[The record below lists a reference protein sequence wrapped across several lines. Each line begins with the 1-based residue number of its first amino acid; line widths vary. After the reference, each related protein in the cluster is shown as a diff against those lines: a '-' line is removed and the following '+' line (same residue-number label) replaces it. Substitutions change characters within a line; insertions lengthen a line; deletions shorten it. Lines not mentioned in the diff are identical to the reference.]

1 MEQLLERFDFLE
13 SGAALLASRLLSA
26 AAILL
31 VGAVAAWIVER
42 LLGIVCNR
50 VGLDRSIAGRRLTQL
65 TSAVGL
71 EATPSV
77 VLRRF
82 ARWTILF
89 GAAAR
94 AALALELESVAVVID
109 RAVLLAPT
117 IAIVLVILYL
127 GVALGERLSRAAE
140 AAAERDDTV
149 PPALAA
155 GVVRGTI
162 LAATIVLAL
171 EAAGVTA
178 DLPVIILSICLA
190 GAIGLVVVGLVI
202 GARGLLENLL
212 AARYV
217 EENYIEGQ
225 MVTFNSQQAQIR
237 SIGLTATIVRTSDGS
252 DHITPNAVF
261 LRESV

>member
-1 MEQLLERFDFLE
+1 MEQLIDRFDFLE
-13 SGAALLASRLLSA
+13 SGAALLVSRLLNA

-31 VGAVAAWIVER
+31 LGVAVAWVVER
-42 LLGIVCNR
+42 ILGVMCNR
-50 VGLDRSIAGRRLTQL
+50 VGLDRSSAGRRLTQL
-65 TSAVGL
+65 SSAVDID
-71 EATPSV
+71 ATPSV
-77 VLRRF
+77 VVRKL
-82 ARWTILF
+82 ARWTIVF
-89 GAAAR
+89 ASAAR
-94 AALALELESVAVVID
+94 AALALELESVAAVID
-109 RAVLLAPT
+109 RAVLIAPT
-117 IAIVLVILYL
+117 IVIVLVVLYL

-140 AAAERDDTV
+140 SAAEKDNTV

-155 GVVRGTI
+155 GVVRGAA
-162 LAATIVLAL
+162 LATTIVLAL

-225 MVTFNSQQAQIR
+225 MVTFDSQQAQIR
-237 SIGLTATIVRTSDGS
+237 SIGLTATTVRTADGS
-252 DHITPNAVF
+252 DHITPNALF
-261 LRESV
+261 LRESL